1 MKQTLNNENF
11 IGYAPESGYF
21 SSSYHIARTAR
32 FGAVLFFY
40 HYENKIPSDLQV
52 NQSNLVLQHLERS
65 DFLQFLDKWVYQFWL
80 EDFDQEYAEE
90 EYRRASRNIASDNI
104 GRYYRLDEFC
114 LPCRNAFESS
124 GFLVHAHLGCD
135 WRLLCAEI
143 VLFFRKEFVECLYI
157 GNFSGVSESSS
168 ISVEED
174 PETRSNIADSIAREV

>member
-90 EYRRASRNIASDNI
+90 EYRRASRNIAS
-104 GRYYRLDEFC
+104 
-114 LPCRNAFESS
+114 
-124 GFLVHAHLGCD
+124 VHAHLGCD

-143 VLFFRKEFVECLYI
+143 VLFFQKEFVECLYI
-157 GNFSGVSESSS
+157 GKFSGVSKSSS

-174 PETRSNIADSIAREV
+174 PETRSNIADSIAREVYPGGGVL